1 MQGTTSEC
9 TGPIGPALVTP
20 DEVRYPHARDIALRL
35 NGEVM
40 QQTNTSDFIFDIP
53 TMLSYISEIM
63 TLEPGD
69 IIATGTP
76 SGVGYARSP
85 QVFLKPGDVVQ
96 IEIAEL
102 GMLENAV
109 IAPQGAGGES
119 GRQRTA
125 TFEEV
130 THG

>member
-1 MQGTTSEC
+1 ACHSPQN
-9 TGPIGPALVTP
+9 VTHTLNV
-20 DEVRYPHARDIALRL
+20 EGRL
-35 NGEVM
+35 
-40 QQTNTSDFIFDIP
+40 QTNTSNFLFMIP
-53 TMLSYISEIM
+53 TMFSYISEIM

-102 GMLENAV
+102 GMLENSV
-109 IAPQGAGGES
+109 IAPQGVGGAVVSFFKMQE
-119 GRQRTA
+119 RK
-125 TFEEV
+125 E
-130 THG
+130 